1 MAYCKL
7 IFKKIVAAKRL
18 KYESNQSSSLAET
31 NKKITD
37 GDQEIELLQSI
48 LTKTK
53 IAKKEAKNSL
63 TGKKRQSYKKTKLQF
78 QNYAK
83 RLVYWQYAHI
93 NASRYHK
100 DHRNDRTNSYINYW
114 GVEIISLMNLIST
127 PLRKRLSV
135 ENLGHCMK
143 IRKFSRSLTENDY
156 QQILTRWL
164 EGAGTK
170 SKSRQIDHRL

>member
-37 GDQEIELLQSI
+37 GDQEIELLQSV

-63 TGKKRQSYKKTKLQF
+63 TGKKRKSYKKTKLQF

-83 RLVYWQYAHI
+83 RLVY
-93 NASRYHK
+93 
-100 DHRNDRTNSYINYW
+100 
-114 GVEIISLMNLIST
+114 
-127 PLRKRLSV
+127 
-135 ENLGHCMK
+135 
-143 IRKFSRSLTENDY
+143 
-156 QQILTRWL
+156 
-164 EGAGTK
+164 
-170 SKSRQIDHRL
+170 

>member
-1 MAYCKL
+1 MPSDVIALKTFGEQEIKSLACFYRSSSLISCGKKSVKPIVNATSL
-7 IFKKIVAAKRL
+7 EAEFNIFKNIVVTKRL

-83 RLVYWQYAHI
+83 RLVY
-93 NASRYHK
+93 
-100 DHRNDRTNSYINYW
+100 
-114 GVEIISLMNLIST
+114 
-127 PLRKRLSV
+127 
-135 ENLGHCMK
+135 
-143 IRKFSRSLTENDY
+143 
-156 QQILTRWL
+156 
-164 EGAGTK
+164 
-170 SKSRQIDHRL
+170 